1 VTEGLCPVKA
11 QRERG
16 KVKEGGIS
24 ECVEEQPLL
33 FFFSSPSVI
42 STSSLGSEGGELGRR
57 SRSLRSSPLAP

>member
-1 VTEGLCPVKA
+1 MEA

-16 KVKEGGIS
+16 KLKGGIS

-42 STSSLGSEGGELGRR
+42 STSSREREEENWEGGAGL
-57 SRSLRSSPLAP
+57 